1 MLKTEEYEQRVDE
14 IMRNRFSDFDP
25 LEDIEILSQQEKF
38 CIIRTQKLRPTM
50 FFMQKAWWKIY
61 ELMPDDEYDKYG
73 IKYEFEILTYY
84 KP

>member
-1 MLKTEEYEQRVDE
+1 MLKTDYEQKVDE

-25 LEDIEILSQQEKF
+25 LEDIEILAQQEKR
-38 CIIRTQKLRPTM
+38 CMIRTQKLRPTLR
-50 FFMQKAWWKIY
+50 FMQKAGRKIY
-61 ELMPDDEYDKYG
+61 ELIPDDEYDKYG